1 MNFTAREGT
10 LSVFAMSGKAEG
22 VTLRGVLYPLESTV
36 LYYDFPLGV
45 SNEFTGKPATVS
57 VKKGTLLVIWQ
68 GSADAPE

>member
-1 MNFTAREGT
+1 MNFPAREGT

-22 VTLRGVLYPLESTV
+22 VTLRGVLYPLEDTE
-36 LYYDFPLGV
+36 LACDFPLGV

-57 VKKGTLLVIWQ
+57 VKNGTLLVIWQ